1 MKEILVIDDV
11 QSELRLIKSYLEK
24 GGYTVTAVGSAIEA
38 LEKLKEYTPDVI
50 VTDLV
55 MPEMNGLEFCRKL
68 KKDEAMAQIPVI
80 ACTTKDRQVDQ
91 KWAHKQGVAAYL
103 VKPCTQEQ
111 IVEAVESVVG

>member
-11 QSELRLIKSYLEK
+11 QSELQLLKSYLEK
-24 GGYTVTAVGSAIEA
+24 GGYTVTTALSAKEA
-38 LEKLKEYTPDVI
+38 LDKLQGYSPDVI

-55 MPEMNGLEFCRKL
+55 MPEMSGLEFCRKL
-68 KKDEAMAQIPVI
+68 KKNEALAQIPVI

-91 KWAHKQGVAAYL
+91 KWAQKQGVAAYL

-111 IVEAVESVVG
+111 MVEAVEAVTQ